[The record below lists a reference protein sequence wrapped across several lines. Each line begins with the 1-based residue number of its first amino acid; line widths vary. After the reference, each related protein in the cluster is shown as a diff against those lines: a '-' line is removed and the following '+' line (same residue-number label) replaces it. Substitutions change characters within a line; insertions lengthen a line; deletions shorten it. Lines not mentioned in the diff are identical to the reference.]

1 MVNELEE
8 LFTKDEEEKINW
20 LISKVYDL
28 TQEVNAIKENHLAHI
43 DKDIKYLHTKLYI
56 VTGAVV
62 TILTGQN
69 LLL

>member
-8 LFTKDEEEKINW
+8 LFKKDDEEKTNW
-20 LISKVYDL
+20 LISKVYEL
-28 TQEVNAIKENHLAHI
+28 TQDVKSIKENHLAHI
-43 DKDIKYLHTKLYI
+43 DKDIKYLHNKLYI
-56 VTGAVV
+56 VTGAVI